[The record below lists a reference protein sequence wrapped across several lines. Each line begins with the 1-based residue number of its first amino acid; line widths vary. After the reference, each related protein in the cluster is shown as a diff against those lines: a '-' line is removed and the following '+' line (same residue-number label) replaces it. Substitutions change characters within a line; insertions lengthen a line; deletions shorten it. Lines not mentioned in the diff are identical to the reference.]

1 MLSFASFR
9 ILVYAYFHRGF
20 GVSDV
25 DRIVGKKFAQGCIN
39 QLYNKNL
46 ISVRYIAESRNGLLL
61 LITQDGRGFLQRSLV
76 GALVTAV
83 SLSLAVLALI

>member
-9 ILVYAYFHRGF
+9 ILIYAYFHPVF
-20 GVSDV
+20 GIPEV
-25 DRIVGKKFAQGCIN
+25 DRIVGEEFTQGCVN
-39 QLYNKNL
+39 QLYNNNL
-46 ISVRYIAESRNGLLL
+46 ISVRCIAEGRNGLLL

>member
-25 DRIVGKKFAQGCIN
+25 DRIVGRKFTQGCIN

-46 ISVRYIAESRNGLLL
+46 ISVRYGRNGLLL